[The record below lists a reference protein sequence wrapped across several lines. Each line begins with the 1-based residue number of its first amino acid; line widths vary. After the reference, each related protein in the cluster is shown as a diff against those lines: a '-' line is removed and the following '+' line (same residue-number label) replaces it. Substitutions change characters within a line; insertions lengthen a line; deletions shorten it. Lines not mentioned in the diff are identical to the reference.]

1 MDPFE
6 RFAVEHPRA
15 RRALIAGMMLALAAY
30 VGWRTLQDAA
40 AVPLAAAAITSGIAL
55 ALLAARVD
63 RRIYRASPA
72 RAIRWS
78 TRASFVAI
86 VVASGAVP
94 VLAPRVSSGFMVAL
108 CSFMLGFL
116 AVAMFAYP
124 VPEERRG
131 G

>member
-15 RRALIAGMMLALAAY
+15 RRAVLASVILALAAY
-30 VGWRTLQDAA
+30 VGRRSLQDAA
-40 AVPLAAAAITSGIAL
+40 AVPLAAAATTSGIAF

-78 TRASFVAI
+78 RRASFVAI
-86 VVASGAVP
+86 VFASGAVP
-94 VLAPRVSSGFMVAL
+94 VLAPRASSGLIVAL
-108 CSFMLGFL
+108 CSFLLGFL
-116 AVAMFAYP
+116 AVGTFAYP

>member
-1 MDPFE
+1 MDTFE

-15 RRALIAGMMLALAAY
+15 RRAVIAGMILALAAY
-30 VGWRTLQDAA
+30 VGWRSLQDAA
-40 AVPLAAAAITSGIAL
+40 AVPLAAAATTSGIAV

-78 TRASFVAI
+78 RRASFVAV

-94 VLAPRVSSGFMVAL
+94 VLAPSASSGLEVAL
-108 CSFMLGFL
+108 CSFLLGFL
-116 AVAMFAYP
+116 AVAAFAYP
-124 VPEERRG
+124 LPAERRG